1 MNNDKNF
8 FRGGMYVSATMI
20 VIGATARISQG
31 HPSESTG
38 ILLVGG
44 IFIFLVSAF
53 GYIVN
58 YNNNQ

>member
-1 MNNDKNF
+1 MNDDKKF
-8 FRGGMYVSATMI
+8 FRGGMYASATMI

-38 ILLVGG
+38 LLLVGG
-44 IFIFLVSAF
+44 ILIFLVSAF

-58 YNNNQ
+58 YSNNQ